1 MNAVEKL
8 LKQGLD
14 AEPEDW
20 SVRLELAAKLAER
33 GSGDEFDQLLRE
45 APVAPEDESQAHQVV
60 ELAHQ
65 CDRWDGVKQ
74 VLALFAAANPKSSW
88 GKLAYAQTLLHT
100 GDAAT
105 ALVHYK
111 QARRLDESI
120 SDPTL
125 DELLSEQ
132 EAQAAAKARAEEEA
146 KAKALAEKEKEKT
159 EPEAA
164 PATVAASA
172 AAVKEDSE
180 ESVPE
185 ARPLR
190 PPTEDEPA
198 SDKPEAAAVAV
209 AETDEAGEAPAL
221 AVVAEDEEFDE
232 DHGGDRSF
240 IVGEGEMVHAHEKD
254 SDAKAKISA
263 ITVAVLVHVLIAIV
277 LGWAVVAMPRPKP
290 PQITANAVA
299 NLDDPTLEQKE
310 IKKVKRAPVQTAAA
324 QMQVTTVT
332 AASSVS
338 MPEIN
343 TSLTTFDPVGMG
355 DNFGASMSFDM
366 GEDGGMVSFFGA
378 KSISKKVV
386 FVVDYSASMSGA
398 KDKLMRKEL
407 SKSIEA
413 LPNGVQYQ
421 LIMFSG
427 PAWYAGQET
436 TKAKKGEDGKIV
448 HVVKDGREE
457 YVWYEGW
464 DEDERHD
471 GSKKSALYHY
481 SEGMDAEKLPGAE
494 YITATRAKIRRT
506 VKEVEE
512 TPLSFGTDWRWPLM
526 MAMNME
532 PDTIYFMTD
541 GAFGTGKGFKKEDM
555 IKEILRYNQKK
566 GRAKINTICMMVLN
580 ARTELEA
587 LADGS
592 RGEFTLVLEDGT
604 VVRGKEL
611 DKMGNKK

>member
-33 GSGDEFDQLLRE
+33 DAGDELDQLLRE
-45 APVAPEDESQAHQVV
+45 APVAPEDESQAHQAV
-60 ELAHQ
+60 ELAHR

-111 QARRLDESI
+111 QARRLDESV

-125 DELLSEQ
+125 GQLLSEQ
-132 EAQAAAKARAEEEA
+132 EVQAQAQAKASA
-146 KAKALAEKEKEKT
+146 KKEKET
-159 EPEAA
+159 AGSEVA
-164 PATVAASA
+164 PVAVAATA
-172 AAVKEDSE
+172 TGGDEDSGE
-180 ESVPE
+180 ATPE
-185 ARPLR
+185 VRPLR
-190 PPTEDEPA
+190 PPAEAEPA
-198 SDKPEAAAVAV
+198 SGESKPAAVFV
-209 AETDEAGEAPAL
+209 AETNEAEEAPAL
-221 AVVAEDEEFDE
+221 AVVAEDKEFDE

-240 IVGEGEMVHAHEKD
+240 IVGDGEMVHAHEKD

-263 ITVAVLVHVLIAIV
+263 ITVAVLIHVLIAIA

-310 IKKVKRAPVQTAAA
+310 IKKVKRAPVQSAAA

-448 HVVKDGREE
+448 HVVKDGRDE

-464 DEDERHD
+464 DEDQRHD

-481 SEGMDAEKLPGAE
+481 SEGMDPEKLPTAE

-506 VKEVEE
+506 VKEVEN

-611 DKMGNKK
+611 DKMGKKK